1 MSKMPHILTAVEPHL
16 NPLFIRH
23 LSVYCILIHIIQCE
37 VMCDTCSKG
46 DARFCQKALQPSAV
60 IIADAVA
67 DTYATPS
74 CVVVVGDLALRF
86 V

>member
-1 MSKMPHILTAVEPHL
+1 MRMKLTVEQYEM
-16 NPLFIRH
+16 FG
-23 LSVYCILIHIIQCE
+23 
-37 VMCDTCSKG
+37 TCNKG
-46 DARFCQKALQPSAV
+46 EARFCQKLLQPNAV

>member
-1 MSKMPHILTAVEPHL
+1 MSV
-16 NPLFIRH
+16 
-23 LSVYCILIHIIQCE
+23 
-37 VMCDTCSKG
+37 TCNNG
-46 DARFCQKALQPSAV
+46 EARFCQKLLQPNAV

>member
-1 MSKMPHILTAVEPHL
+1 
-16 NPLFIRH
+16 
-23 LSVYCILIHIIQCE
+23 
-37 VMCDTCSKG
+37 MCDTCSKG